1 MKRLSFII
9 CLVFAGLFLYGQET
23 DITLPSGEFGGFNAQ
38 DDGVVGA
45 IGGTVDVSAMGGG
58 IYSIPI
64 LVPEGI
70 NGIQPNL
77 SVYYNSQS
85 GNGLMGWGWNLGGL
99 SAITR
104 TGQCMFYDD
113 TITNV
118 DFENDRFLLDG
129 QRLMLV
135 NDVPYGGDSAEY
147 KTEIDGM
154 NRIVSYTCDTT
165 SGPAMFTVWLAN
177 GNIAYYGS
185 RYDSRIGLKKHNDV
199 CLWLLDSV
207 VDRNGNYMSYHY
219 FRGNIMYYLDHIEYT
234 GNKTDD
240 TLVSPQYK
248 VKFIY
253 EQGERLDKEHCF
265 VGNYSLWQ
273 TKLLK
278 GIKVYHLPTVTLQHQ
293 YDFDYDELGLYP
305 NLYSYGQ
312 YSSPEQLA
320 YYYNRLKTIVLSK
333 GDYHYNPTRIEWGE
347 NDYKETNNRQ
357 MYVVTQNI
365 GNDQSSYDF
374 FNDKIKFSGDFNGD
388 GLTDI
393 VVYEYGTPN
402 RARIYI
408 NQGNYRIQ
416 EQNQLHT
423 KLRFRQLPYYFQLN
437 DNTDWIYV
445 ADFNGDGLDDLLC
458 LSRDR
463 SGIFRD
469 RIYLTGYF
477 ARLNQGEVVFDSIP
491 TEDSYYKIKKTYA
504 EAILVGDFLG
514 EGKCQFYMQTYDP
527 SKEEESSEVAYL
539 FQYRDGEFKKTT
551 HINNAFLYAEKF
563 TAADFNGDGATEII
577 YSSEASP
584 TCQLVKLV
592 KKSGESGFRYHTIAN
607 FSGGVTHSHK
617 IFLGD
622 FNGDGHIDLLT
633 YVPGSNGSTGSWQ
646 INLFKGDKLEYTC
659 YSINAEDIGIGDPGN
674 HSFTLHDRLNSD
686 FAFIEVADMN
696 GDGKSDIVLKRW
708 SGGNDVLRVLYA
720 PLRRINGET
729 RFADIQEYSVNL
741 NGNDNDQTAC
751 VGNFFGTET
760 ACIAF
765 TTLAW
770 SRSPIPNRYG
780 VNCITDGMGNRTG
793 FSFGYLTYNPL
804 NSDNIYTLINPG
816 ANLGNNIY
824 HIAIPL
830 KAVKEIK
837 VDNAY
842 NNSIPI
848 ARTRYSYTNAFAH
861 RKGRGFLGFESTIS
875 ERAIGSVIKSK
886 TVSDSEIQSMDNLC
900 LAMPSTTRVYD
911 KHNYLL
917 SDTEYAYRKFKCLK
931 DPKNKVFIIRPKKQI
946 TDNYETLGNRSFLRR
961 RITEYSYNSDIIVFY
976 NLYKNAVLA
985 KTTKIG
991 THGTMTDSINECE
1004 YLTTTETEYHPN
1016 NISHWVL
1023 SRPKNVISTKRKL
1036 NDTIIIKEKTTYNYY
1051 SGNPFLPMDTYTYPN
1066 DENTLGT
1073 YTKHIY
1079 NKFGLVKREVTNSF
1093 IGNLQSIKSYQ
1104 YSPDGRFL
1112 ETESTISTD
1121 CGVYTN
1127 SYVYNPYYGNLR
1139 IAKDCNGFGA
1149 YSSNSDRM
1157 GITVYSSN
1165 LDPQENTVGG
1175 SASYSAVRWL
1185 EGSGYER
1192 FGYFLPASVY
1202 FKWKWQQGKAESLV
1216 IYDAAGRE
1224 LRRVSFG
1231 LTMNDT
1237 IYVDTRYDS
1246 QGRVCET
1253 TEPYFANEGH
1263 LSVGKTAYE
1272 YDDYDRLTKTTVYDK
1287 NGEVLFVTHKDYLGL
1302 ETITTTCR
1310 NNDNKEMFTDRL
1322 NIMGWKDCHID
1333 YLNPNVPSNPANQV
1347 VVQYG
1352 YYADG
1357 KLAWAKTTSNGNI
1370 NNNDTKISMEY
1381 DALGN
1386 RIRLTDPDYGT
1397 VNSYYNA
1404 FGQLCWTTTPKG
1416 DTTAYEYDGLGR
1428 IVIRTETSLNDNNRV
1443 ITRWNYREDESR
1455 KGLLDNINHNSGNQL
1470 VFYKYDNLNRLVLV
1484 TDSLNSGHFDTHYQ
1498 YDEFSRVKKTVY
1510 PSQYMTR
1517 NVYSDVTG
1525 ILVAIKDE
1533 NWHTLWKLNKLNA
1546 MGQIVDYQ
1554 TGDGTVSS
1562 RSYDNMHRL
1571 ETQLAMNGTTT
1582 IQDFIYEYDD
1592 FSNLTARTENKYA
1605 TPITERFTYDRL
1617 NRLDSIKLNSVY
1629 SLMEYDPHGRILSKQ
1644 ADGQTVFSGA
1654 QYNTYDQLGN
1664 MKPHAISSATVPNG
1678 SLLTSHLE
1686 SDYTTFDKVKSM
1698 TKYDSNNNV
1707 ERTLAY
1713 TYGYDHQRIGMEERL
1728 GNSPYRTKTYVGN
1741 CEFNHD
1747 DACIKTFTYLSAPTG
1762 LFAVNVK
1769 EVGGYYADD
1778 ISAQRLLY
1786 LHKDHLGSIT
1796 TITDALGNIVQE
1808 LSYDAWG
1815 NLRNPTTWS
1824 GSFTG
1829 TPLIDRGFT
1838 GHEHLYGFGL
1848 INMNGRMYDP
1858 VMSSFLSVDSYVQ
1871 DPENSQNFN
1880 RYAYCFNNP
1889 LKYTDPSGEVV
1900 VIDDIVAAA
1909 IVGAIINGV
1918 VQTASG
1924 HVGNFGDWCLATV
1937 IGGAAGAA
1945 GAWAG
1950 GAAAGSLAGFYGGA
1964 VSGAVGGAT
1973 GGFINGAGNT
1983 WMNGGSFGDG
1993 LASGLIGAGTSF
2005 ITGGTMGGLF
2015 RGISAQNRGY
2025 NFWNGTRIDYYV
2037 YDDIPLSLSEKIT
2050 DDEFLQKRVKEIF
2063 SIEVDNLGL
2072 KKITTSFISDIK
2084 KIKNPITSI
2093 NEDGLFVHS
2102 DGRKVAGFGIATDWG
2117 NQELHISPYATGA
2130 DAVTF
2135 QEVVGH
2141 ELIHTFHNYVGLYT
2155 FNNELNNLYSERYA
2169 WSYSF
2174 MVQFT
2179 NGNFEQS
2186 GAIFA
2191 KQMELGYWGF
2201 YPPEFSIPADRKFS
2215 MSWLIKGWF

>member
-9 CLVFAGLFLYGQET
+9 CLIFASLFLYGQET

-64 LVPEGI
+64 IVPEGI
-70 NGIQPNL
+70 NGIQPKL
-77 SVYYNSQS
+77 SISYNSQS

-135 NDVPYGGDSAEY
+135 NNVPYGGDCAEY

-219 FRGNIMYYLDHIEYT
+219 FRGNIMYYLDNIVYT
-234 GNKTDD
+234 GNKTND

-248 VKFIY
+248 VQFIY
-253 EQGERLDKEHCF
+253 EQGERLDKEQCF
-265 VGNYSLWQ
+265 VENYSLWQ
-273 TKLLK
+273 TKLLT

-305 NLYSYGQ
+305 NQYSYGQ

-320 YYYNRLKTIVLSK
+320 YYYNRLKTIVFSK

-357 MYVVTQNI
+357 MHVVTQNI

-374 FNDKIKFSGDFNGD
+374 FNEKIKFSGDFNGD

-393 VVYEYGTPN
+393 VVYENGTPD

-408 NQGNYRIQ
+408 NQGNYRTQ

-423 KLRFRQLPYYFQLN
+423 KLRFRQLPYFIQLN
-437 DNTDWIYV
+437 DNTDWIYM

-469 RIYLTGYF
+469 KIYLTGYF
-477 ARLNQGEVVFDSIP
+477 ARLDHGEVVFDSIP

-514 EGKCQFYMQTYDP
+514 EGKCQFYMQCYDS
-527 SKEEESSEVAYL
+527 SKNEEEIEDAYL
-539 FQYRDGEFKKTT
+539 FIY
-551 HINNAFLYAEKF
+551 NNGVFCKQLHCANFALDAEKF
-563 TAADFNGDGATEII
+563 TAADFNGDGVTEII
-577 YSSEASP
+577 YSSRDHEN
-584 TCQLVKLV
+584 CKMVKLV
-592 KKSGESGFRYHTIAN
+592 KENVVNLFDIFHFQEIHD
-607 FSGGVTHSHK
+607 FSNGLTYWHK
-617 IFLGD
+617 IFPGD
-622 FNGDGHIDLLT
+622 FNGDGHIDMLT
-633 YVPGSNGSTGSWQ
+633 YVPGPNGSTGSWQ
-646 INLFKGDKLEYTC
+646 INLFKGDRLEYPS
-659 YSINAEDIGIGDPGN
+659 YSIDAEDIGIGDPGN
-674 HSFTLHDRLNSD
+674 HSFSLHNRLNSD

-720 PLRRINGET
+720 PLRRINGDT

-741 NGNDNDQTAC
+741 NGDDNDQTAC
-751 VGNFFGTET
+751 VGNFFGTES

-770 SRSPIPNRYG
+770 SRVPISNRYG
-780 VNCITDGMGNRTG
+780 VHCITDGMGNRTG
-793 FSFGYLTYNPL
+793 FSFDYLTHNPL

-816 ANLGNNIY
+816 TNLGNNIY

-842 NNSIPI
+842 SSSVPI
-848 ARTRYSYTNAFAH
+848 ARTHYSYTNAFAH

-875 ERAIGSVIKSK
+875 ERAIGSVTKSK
-886 TVSDSEIQSMDNLC
+886 TVTDSEIQSMDNLC
-900 LAMPSTTRVYD
+900 LAMPSTTKVYD
-911 KHNYLL
+911 EHNYLL
-917 SDTEYAYRKFKCLK
+917 SDTEYEYRKFKCLR
-931 DPKNKVFIIRPKKQI
+931 DPKNKVFIIRPTKQI
-946 TDNYETLGNRSFLRR
+946 TDNYEILGNRSFLRR
-961 RITEYSYNSDIIVFY
+961 RITEYSYYSDIIIFY
-976 NLYKNAVLA
+976 SKYNNAILTA
-985 KTTKIG
+985 TTKVG
-991 THGTMTDSINECE
+991 THDTMTDSINECE
-1004 YLTTTETEYHPN
+1004 YLTTTETEYQLN
-1016 NISHWVL
+1016 NISQWVL
-1023 SRPKNVISTKRKL
+1023 GRPRNVTLTKRKL

-1051 SGNPFLPMDTYTYPN
+1051 SGNPFLPINTFTYPN
-1066 DENTLGT
+1066 NENMLGT
-1073 YTKHIY
+1073 CTKHFY
-1079 NKFGLVKREVTNSF
+1079 NKFGLVKKEITNS
-1093 IGNLQSIKSYQ
+1093 IVGDLLSTKSYQ
-1104 YSPDGRFL
+1104 YSTDGRFIKS
-1112 ETESTISTD
+1112 ESTISTD

-1127 SYVYNPYYGNLR
+1127 SYAYNPYYGNLR

-1149 YSSNSDRM
+1149 YTGNSDRM
-1157 GITVYSSN
+1157 GITVYSCK
-1165 LDPQENTVGG
+1165 LDPQENTIG
-1175 SASYSAVRWL
+1175 SSVSYSAVRWL

-1192 FGYFLPASVY
+1192 FGYFLPEAVY
-1202 FKWKWQQGKAESLV
+1202 FTWQWQQGKAESLV

-1224 LRRVSFG
+1224 LRSVSFG
-1231 LTMNDT
+1231 LTLNDT

-1272 YDDYDRLTKTTVYDK
+1272 YDNYDRLTKTTVYDK
-1287 NGEVLFVTHKDYLGL
+1287 NGEILFVTHKTYFGL
-1302 ETITTTCR
+1302 ETVTTTCR
-1310 NNDNKEMFTDRL
+1310 SNDNKEMFADRL

-1333 YLNPNVPSNPANQV
+1333 YLNPNVPANPANQV

-1370 NNNDTKISMEY
+1370 NNNDTKVSMEY

-1428 IVIRTETSLNDNNRV
+1428 NILRTETSHNDHTQV
-1443 ITRWNYREDESR
+1443 ITRWNYMDGEGC
-1455 KGLLDNINHNSGNQL
+1455 KGLLESINHNGGSQIVN
-1470 VFYKYDNLNRLVLV
+1470 FKY
-1484 TDSLNSGHFDTHYQ
+1484 DSLNRVNMITETLNNNDYRTSYE
-1498 YDEFSRVKKTVY
+1498 YDEFSRIKKTVH

-1517 NVYSDVTG
+1517 NVYSDRTG
-1525 ILVAIKDE
+1525 ILVAIKNE
-1533 NWHTLWKLNKLNA
+1533 NWHTLWKLNMLNA
-1546 MGQIVDYQ
+1546 MGQIVEYQ
-1554 TGDGTVSS
+1554 TGDGTVSR
-1562 RSYDNMHRL
+1562 RSYDNMHRM

-1592 FSNLTARTENKYA
+1592 FGNLTARTENKYA
-1605 TPITERFTYDRL
+1605 TPMTERFTYDRL

-1654 QYNTYDQLGN
+1654 QYSTYDQLGN
-1664 MKPHAISSATVPNG
+1664 LKPHAISSATVPNG
-1678 SLLTSHLE
+1678 SVLTSHLE
-1686 SDYTTFDKVKSM
+1686 ADYTTFDKVKSL
-1698 TKYDSNNNV
+1698 KKHDSNNNV
-1707 ERTLAY
+1707 DRTLAY

-1728 GNSPYRTKTYVGN
+1728 NNSLYRRKTYVGN

-1747 DACIKTFTYLSAPTG
+1747 VACIKTLTYLSAPTG
-1762 LFAVNVK
+1762 VFAVNV
-1769 EVGGYYADD
+1769 EESSIYYADD
-1778 ISAQRLLY
+1778 VVVKRLLY

-1796 TITDALGNIVQE
+1796 TITDTLGNIVQE

-1815 NLRNPTTWS
+1815 NLRSPTTWS

-1889 LKYTDPSGEVV
+1889 LRYTDPNGEFAL
-1900 VIDDIVAAA
+1900 IDDIVIAA
-1909 IVGAIINGV
+1909 VFGAIINGWI
-1918 VQTASG
+1918 QGAT
-1924 HVGNFGDWCLATV
+1924 GNINGIGDCGRAL
-1937 IGGAAGAA
+1937 IGGAVTGAM
-1945 GAWAG
+1945 GCG
-1950 GAAAGSLAGFYGGA
+1950 LS
-1964 VSGAVGGAT
+1964 VVGGA
-1973 GGFINGAGNT
+1973 G
-1983 WMNGGSFGDG
+1983 MSFGANLALGTVEGGATAAVGEWISGGDG
-1993 LASGLIGAGTSF
+1993 EDILKAAAIGAAIGAITTTLTSENLHNAIKGKGF
-2005 ITGGTMGGLF
+2005 KTNAKVF
-2015 RGISAQNRGY
+2015 DDFKAGIYTAEGECWQQDV
-2025 NFWNGTRIDYYV
+2025 IDYFEIDAHYTPDKYSEDAWFGAETGIHFSDGAFQS
-2037 YDDIPLSLSEKIT
+2037 YDDMLVSYT
-2050 DDEFLQKRVKEIF
+2050 KESF
-2063 SIEVDNLGL
+2063 EQLRKTRGVWEQPDNPTGWFWEDRFMEEYVGHIEVY
-2072 KKITTSFISDIK
+2072 
-2084 KIKNPITSI
+2084 KN
-2093 NEDGLFVHS
+2093 
-2102 DGRKVAGFGIATDWG
+2102 
-2117 NQELHISPYATGA
+2117 Q
-2130 DAVTF
+2130 
-2135 QEVVGH
+2135 
-2141 ELIHTFHNYVGLYT
+2141 GLYPKAT
-2155 FNNELNNLYSERYA
+2155 SNL
-2169 WSYSF
+2169 
-2174 MVQFT
+2174 VD
-2179 NGNFEQS
+2179 
-2186 GAIFA
+2186 
-2191 KQMELGYWGF
+2191 
-2201 YPPEFSIPADRKFS
+2201 P
-2215 MSWLIKGWF
+2215 IKGVINMMERINVRYDEIIYKIPVFDENVFWHFIYKIPRRY